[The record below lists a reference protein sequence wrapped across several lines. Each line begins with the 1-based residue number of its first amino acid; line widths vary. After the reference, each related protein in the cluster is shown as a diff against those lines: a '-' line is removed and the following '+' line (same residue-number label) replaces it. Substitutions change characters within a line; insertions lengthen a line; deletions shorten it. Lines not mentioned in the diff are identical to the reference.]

1 MPRPRKSGFTL
12 IELLV
17 VIAIIA
23 VLIALLL
30 PAVQAAREAARRSQ
44 CRNNL
49 KQMALAEHN
58 YHDINNYFTPAITYT
73 FPPKVPGNLICPKL
87 PPCCIPYTPCPCANG
102 VFQSSFNFHYWGERL
117 LPELEAVNVYRRICF
132 NDPMIP
138 PCCEHPACLNKQP
151 LACCGCGKPYLYK
164 NVTDP
169 CQDPCSSTRPGA
181 AVIPTYVCPSSPRTQ
196 NPFVEHSSAWC
207 PCFNNR
213 GAPNPFA
220 PAFGPQQLSGAL
232 DYTASGGYSDGCGPN
247 CRTPLGAA
255 YLLQNNCQPEISRA
269 GVLNAEQFNVSID
282 KVTDGTSTTV
292 IFAEL
297 AGRPDLWIRGKKFP
311 GMAQTFGT
319 GPFSQLFNW
328 GGCWS
333 CMDSAFQQFIG
344 SSFFSPGT
352 PPFPTHLTSQ
362 NLNQPVCFLNCVNIW
377 SLNWYSFHP
386 GSVGIAMCD
395 GSARMIS
402 ENTSLTV
409 LCRLQT
415 YAGHKPVADSA
426 F

>member
-58 YHDINNYFTPAITYT
+58 YHDINNQFTPAISYT
-73 FPPKVPGNLICPKL
+73 FPPTLPGTLICPKL
-87 PPCCIPYTPCPCANG
+87 PPCCIPYKPCFCAG
-102 VFQSSFNFHYWGERL
+102 SFFISSFNFHYWGERL

-132 NDPMIP
+132 NNPMLP
-138 PCCEHPACLNKQP
+138 PCCEHPPCLNKKP

-169 CQDPCSSTRPGA
+169 CQDPCSNTRPGA
-181 AVIPTYVCPSSPRTQ
+181 AVIPTYVCPSSPRTN
-196 NPFVEHSSAWC
+196 NPFLELDSDAC
-207 PCFNNR
+207 PCFT
-213 GAPNPFA
+213 GGPGKCPFA
-220 PAFGPQQLSGAL
+220 PAFGPHHLSGAL
-232 DYTASGGYSDGCGPN
+232 DYTAATGYADKNTPC
-247 CRTPLGAA
+247 CWTPLGAA
-255 YLLQNNCQPEISRA
+255 YFLQNNCQPEISHK
-269 GVLNAEQFNVSID
+269 GVINPAEFNVSID
-282 KVTDGTSTTV
+282 KITDGTSTTV
-292 IFAEL
+292 MFAEL
-297 AGRPDLWIRGKKFP
+297 AGRPDVWIRGKKFP
-311 GMAQTFGT
+311 ISSVFPP
-319 GPFSQLFNW
+319 GPGSISNNP

-333 CMDSAFQQFIG
+333 CFNSAFQVMNG
-344 SSFFSPGT
+344 TSFFTPGGPAFPKPLT
-352 PPFPTHLTSQ
+352 PQ
-362 NLNQPVCFLNCVNIW
+362 NLNQPVCFLNCINFW
-377 SLNWYSFHP
+377 SNNWYSFHP
-386 GSVGIAMCD
+386 GSVGIALSD

-402 ENTSLTV
+402 ENTSITV
-409 LCRLQT
+409 LCRLQS
-415 YAGHKPVADSA
+415 YSGHKAVVDSA